1 MGGGADAPL
10 DVRGGVSEKKT
21 PIVCD
26 DRGLKAKSKFQY
38 LQYSAP
44 PSKSQPFRAASDAHL
59 RLVVSRDTAARLGGG
74 RRPAASVAG
83 HPSPR
88 EGVMSARTMAEALDF
103 ARFEAIEQY
112 ADLAASYWRSVA
124 EAASRGEGLTVEV
137 HCKQIAAV
145 TRAAFST
152 VKELGSGEKAFA
164 A

>member
-1 MGGGADAPL
+1 
-10 DVRGGVSEKKT
+10 
-21 PIVCD
+21 
-26 DRGLKAKSKFQY
+26 
-38 LQYSAP
+38 
-44 PSKSQPFRAASDAHL
+44 
-59 RLVVSRDTAARLGGG
+59 
-74 RRPAASVAG
+74 
-83 HPSPR
+83 
-88 EGVMSARTMAEALDF
+88 MSARTMAEALDF

-152 VKELGSGEKAFA
+152 VKELGSGEKALA